1 MNNYTIELIHIMNS
15 IDDTNSL
22 GLSRGFLFKYLKE
35 TKVISVH
42 HFKSI
47 IATLM
52 ITNSI
57 KTDTIKTE
65 SIKTTEKVL
74 LRVDK
79 NVYWNELMI
88 FNNPDKKYTLN
99 TKVIKSY
106 RTKFVKKGTPVN
118 MIINNKK
125 NTFVSEFYDIIQSS
139 QWQKNYYLHFLISD
153 VKDNFNELKYNFSG
167 LSGMPVFDNERHL
180 IGIFCKIKSID
191 DKLYGLVLP
200 VIYLIKTL
208 DKEDNENLYYLNID
222 ILNIDKIGKYKIKQY
237 LPNTEYKIYY
247 LPIKYEIPLDIYYS
261 LEGNVNNTIKCKE
274 KNDSITL
281 FNYEKYEN
289 YDISNKI
296 IKKDNKF
303 KLNTGLLT
311 YLVSNKMESEY
322 IMILNNYI
330 KKCNYLQDIWISF
343 DNICEESS
351 TSTASNNC

>member
-1 MNNYTIELIHIMNS
+1 MNKYDIDLIHIMKR
-15 IDDTNSL
+15 IDDTNSV
-22 GLSRGFLFKYLKE
+22 GMSKGILFKYLRK
-35 TKVISVH
+35 TRVIAVH

-47 IATLM
+47 TASLINTD
-52 ITNSI
+52 II
-57 KTDTIKTE
+57 KNNT
-65 SIKTTEKVL
+65 IKTTEKVL

-79 NVYWNELMI
+79 NVYWNELMV

-99 TKVIKSY
+99 TRVIKSY
-106 RTKFVKKGTPVN
+106 RTKFVEKETPVN

-125 NTFVSEFYDIIQSS
+125 NTFISEYYDIIQISPC
-139 QWQKNYYLHFLISD
+139 QKNYYLHFLISD
-153 VKDNFNELKYNFSG
+153 NKCNELKDKFIG
-167 LSGMPVFDNERHL
+167 LSGTPVFDNDQHL
-180 IGIFCKIKSID
+180 IGIFCKIKIVD

-222 ILNIDKIGKYKIKQY
+222 ILNINKIGKYKIKQY
-237 LPNTEYKIYY
+237 LPDTEYKIYY

-261 LEGNVNNTIKCKE
+261 LEGNIHNTIKCKE
-274 KNDSITL
+274 KNNSITL

-311 YLVSNKMESEY
+311 YLVSNNMDSEY

-343 DNICEESS
+343 DNEK
-351 TSTASNNC
+351 